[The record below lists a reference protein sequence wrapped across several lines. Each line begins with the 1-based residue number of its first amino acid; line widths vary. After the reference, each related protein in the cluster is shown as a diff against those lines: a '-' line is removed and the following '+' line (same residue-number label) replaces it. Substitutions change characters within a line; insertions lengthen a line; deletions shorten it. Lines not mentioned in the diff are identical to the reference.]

1 MPQTHLCRLSAACA
15 AKQAEALELI
25 SDWTHEEREFLRDEV
40 PRRCGMPGLV
50 QPAVLASGA
59 PRVLHSACTACAASC
74 TPVTVPVPATALLLL
89 LTNPSH
95 LPCPPLCSGLR
106 TPFRGGTMQDLAQR
120 VLEISRCASQRLGW

>member
-15 AKQAEALELI
+15 AEQAEALELI

-40 PRRCGMPGLV
+40 PRRCGTAGLV

-59 PRVLHSACTACAASC
+59 PRMLQAACRMC
-74 TPVTVPVPATALLLL
+74 TVPHTCHGARSCHRFAPCVNHPLI
-89 LTNPSH
+89 
-95 LPCPPLCSGLR
+95 CPPLCSGLR

-120 VLEISRCASQRLGW
+120 VLQISRCAPQRLGW